1 MKERRAAGNRAYRV
15 QKKKLFWSKFISR
28 NVKLQRYSTLIR
40 PTVTY
45 APETWVLKENMAN
58 KMMTFEI
65 NIMRK
70 IFGATG
76 TDDGCCRVKTDQE
89 INCILKGNNTIGS
102 IEKRRL
108 NWLGHVERMAYD
120 NIVQKIKEMETDV

>member
-1 MKERRAAGNRAYRV
+1 MV
-15 QKKKLFWSKFISR
+15 
-28 NVKLQRYSTLIR
+28 
-40 PTVTY
+40 
-45 APETWVLKENMAN
+45 N
-58 KMMTFEI
+58 KMMNFEI

-76 TDDGCCRVKTDQE
+76 TDDGYWRVKTDQE